1 MTAFFSTMATALDKA
16 TAFVGRPFTHLGTVY
31 QGVINFLNTSEV
43 IDYGGFQSHLSAT
56 ISVGCDAMP
65 NPPTKGER
73 ITIDGTDRR
82 VINVTNNNG
91 VSWHIS
97 LEDISR

>member
-1 MTAFFSTMATALDKA
+1 MTAFFSTMATALEKA
-16 TAFVGRPFTHLGTVY
+16 TAFVGRPFIFGGQTYHGI
-31 QGVINFLNTSEV
+31 INFLNTSET
-43 IDYGGFQSHLSAT
+43 IDFGGFQSHLAAT
-56 ISVGCDAMP
+56 ISVACEVLV
-65 NPPTKGER
+65 NPPAKGDR
-73 ITIDGTDRR
+73 ISIDGVDRR